1 MEMDTSSS
9 AGVPDV
15 NSVSMLWPSKALQY
29 NNTYL
34 VAYRGLVNTD
44 GIDIVPSTAFLVCM
58 LVYCLFICILIFN
71 ISQISNVH
79 FFFTV
84 YFPN

>member
-1 MEMDTSSS
+1 MIANLIQRLINIFTCTLTDTPLAHFMEMDTSSS

-58 LVYCLFICILIFN
+58 
-71 ISQISNVH
+71 
-79 FFFTV
+79 
-84 YFPN
+84 